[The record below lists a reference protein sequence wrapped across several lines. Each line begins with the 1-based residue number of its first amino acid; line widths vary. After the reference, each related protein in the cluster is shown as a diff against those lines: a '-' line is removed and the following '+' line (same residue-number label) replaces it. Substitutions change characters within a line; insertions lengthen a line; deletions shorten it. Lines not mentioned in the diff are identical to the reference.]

1 MKASLGSEK
10 IEKEIFQNSLL
21 KILQMEKLFKYVE
34 ASSGRL
40 DSSSIKGYLAWVV
53 LQQCVRIFTEE
64 KNLLKIDT
72 TKGSRCST
80 YFTLLNCR

>member
-10 IEKEIFQNSLL
+10 NF
-21 KILQMEKLFKYVE
+21 KILSLKSFRWKSFFKYME

-53 LQQCVRIFTEE
+53 LQQCGRIFTEE
-64 KNLLKIDT
+64 TNLLKIDT
-72 TKGSRCST
+72 TKGS
-80 YFTLLNCR
+80 